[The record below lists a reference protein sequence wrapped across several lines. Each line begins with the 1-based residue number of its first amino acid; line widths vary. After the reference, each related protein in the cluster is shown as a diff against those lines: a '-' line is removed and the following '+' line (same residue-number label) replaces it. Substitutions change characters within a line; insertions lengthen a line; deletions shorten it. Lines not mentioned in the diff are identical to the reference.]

1 MKKTRI
7 FMAALTAALLLAA
20 CGQETAVSVSES
32 VPASSSAPAGSTAE
46 SSSVS
51 ESSAEEPSSAESEPE
66 EVSSEEED
74 ALPENAVFALEKCV
88 NIDRMFM
95 TPDGK
100 LACQVY
106 KDGEEFLRLMETD
119 GTLLKEVPST
129 RHTMMREPDGFS
141 LQNWEEGTAEYYT
154 FDLEPCTAEQA
165 GSPETGYSID
175 YSEDGKYIQVT
186 KPDGSVENIYETGA
200 EDYADIESCR
210 IQVGRYSIG
219 QYLCYSKF
227 GDIGCYDI
235 GTGTLSTY
243 YIEGG
248 FAPYH
253 MWNDYL
259 TGMGQGGEGGSYPFQ
274 MSLIRL
280 EPATGE
286 LCSLLLPEDVWPETN
301 YSDGRFFAFTT
312 TFHNEEMAGAQRL
325 VEMVPALADADL
337 AGHAYLVVCDAAD
350 LSVVG
355 YIDRTGLPYFEPVIA
370 ADGKSFYG
378 WSVEGLDDD
387 RVTYV
392 YHYDL
397 LPVTK

>member
-20 CGQETAVSVSES
+20 CGQETAVSVPE
-32 VPASSSAPAGSTAE
+32 SAPESSTAE
-46 SSSVS
+46 SSAVS

-66 EVSSEEED
+66 EVSSAED
-74 ALPENAVFALEKCV
+74 ALPENAVFAMEKGAF
-88 NIDRMFM
+88 IDRMFV

-106 KDGEEFLRLMETD
+106 KDGEEFLRIMETD

-154 FDLEPCTAEQA
+154 FDLEPCTAEEA
-165 GSPETGYSID
+165 GSFETGYSFA
-175 YSEDGKYIQVT
+175 YTEDGKYLQLV
-186 KPDGSVENIYETGA
+186 KPDGTKENIYETGA
-200 EDYADIESCR
+200 KDYKDIASYR
-210 IQVGRYSIG
+210 IQIG
-219 QYLCYSKF
+219 QYAIGKYLCYSSTHDF
-227 GDIGCYDI
+227 GCYDTE
-235 GTGTLSTY
+235 TGKLY
-243 YIEGG
+243 AYDMPGG
-248 FAPYH
+248 FAPFH
-253 MWNDYL
+253 IWNGCL
-259 TGMGQGGEGGSYPFQ
+259 TGMGQGLEGGSYASQ
-274 MSLIRL
+274 MSLIRFDM
-280 EPATGE
+280 ESGAVS
-286 LCSLLLPEDVWPETN
+286 SLQLPEDVWPETN
-301 YSDGRFFAFTT
+301 YSDGRFFGFAM
-312 TFHNEEMAGAQRL
+312 TFHNDEMAGAERL

-337 AGHAYLVVCDAAD
+337 AGHAYLVVCDASD

-370 ADGKSFYG
+370 DDGKSFYG

-397 LPVTK
+397 MPVTK

>member
-1 MKKTRI
+1 
-7 FMAALTAALLLAA
+7 MAALTVALLLAA
-20 CGQETAVSVSES
+20 CGQETAVSVPE
-32 VPASSSAPAGSTAE
+32 SAPASSTAE
-46 SSSVS
+46 SSAVS
-51 ESSAEEPSSAESEPE
+51 ESSAEEPSSTESEPE
-66 EVSSEEED
+66 EVSSAED
-74 ALPENAVFALEKCV
+74 ALPENAVFAMEKGAF
-88 NIDRMFM
+88 IDRMFV

-106 KDGEEFLRLMETD
+106 KDGEEFLRIMETD

-129 RHTMMREPDGFS
+129 RHTMMREPNGFS

-227 GDIGCYDI
+227 GDIGCYDT

-253 MWNDYL
+253 MWNGYL

-301 YSDGRFFAFTT
+301 YSDGRFFGFAK
-312 TFHNEEMAGAQRL
+312 TFHNDEMAGAERL

-337 AGHAYLVVCDAAD
+337 AGHAYLVVCDASD

-378 WSVEGLDDD
+378 WSVEGMDDD

-397 LPVTK
+397 MPVTK